1 MDKVMD
7 HAVYMRKVKR
17 MSPES
22 LRWVIKDCRE
32 VFKVWPNH
40 PNGGYYAD
48 EIGYCSDELKRRLLC
63 DE

>member
-32 VFKVWPNH
+32 VLKVWPGQ
-40 PNGGYYAD
+40 PNSGYYSC
-48 EIGYCSDELKRRLLC
+48 EIGYCRDELKRRLLC